1 MAPEI
6 TTSCGQI
13 NEKVDVYSF
22 GIVVMEIMSGRKR
35 EDFSQKFPTEEK
47 HLCHWVC
54 AILQ

>member
-6 TTSCGQI
+6 ATSCGQI

-22 GIVVMEIMSGRKR
+22 GIVVFEIMSERKR
-35 EDFSQKFPTEEK
+35 EDFSQNFPTEEK
-47 HLCHWVC
+47 HLRHWVC

>member
-6 TTSCGQI
+6 ATSCGQI

-22 GIVVMEIMSGRKR
+22 GIVVLEIMSERKR
-35 EDFSQKFPTEEK
+35 EDFSQKFPTKEK
-47 HLCHWVC
+47 HLHHWVR

>member
-6 TTSCGQI
+6 TTSCDQI
-13 NEKVDVYSF
+13 NEKVDIYSF
-22 GIVVMEIMSGRKR
+22 GIVVLEIVSGRKR